1 MRIYSY
7 VSETVNSLDDA
18 VENSVGFLNRQTYLL
33 LLCSLCFLVPF
44 ALGEPQLVVGT
55 IVNAALVAGAF
66 KLRGWE
72 LLPLVTLPSLGAL
85 SRGLV
90 FGPWTP
96 YLALMIPF
104 IWLGNAAL
112 VFAVKRFAVLEKKGF
127 AFGNAAGIAAKVALI
142 FGAACALYSLGALP
156 IVFLAAMGILQLVTA
171 LAGSALAFGFLK
183 AEARLAR
190 FARLA

>member
-7 VSETVNSLDDA
+7 FNETVNSLDDA
-18 VENSVGFLNRQTYLL
+18 FENSIGFLNRQAYLL

-44 ALGEPQLVVGT
+44 ALGEPQLVVGAV
-55 IVNAALVAGAF
+55 VNAALIAGAF

-96 YLALMIPF
+96 YLALMLPF

-112 VFAVKRFAVLEKKGF
+112 VFVVKRFAVLEKKGF

-142 FGAACALYSLGALP
+142 FCAAYALYSLGLLP
-156 IVFLAAMGILQLVTA
+156 VVFLTAMGLLQIVTA
-171 LAGSALAFGFLK
+171 IAGAALAFGFLK

-190 FARLA
+190 